1 MNIST
6 GLNAIVF
13 PIRINVI
20 IGVKIGEIT
29 VDTAVRDTESAKS
42 PFARNVIT
50 SDAVPPGT
58 VPTRTSPTVNAS
70 FK

>member
-20 IGVKIGEIT
+20 IGVNIGEIT

-58 VPTRTSPTVNAS
+58 VPQEQALQ
-70 FK
+70 